1 MTSSGY
7 LQSKSC
13 NTPWQFLCHSF
24 LWNEAD
30 LECWMPSQP
39 KPCWVQHTARMRD
52 GHFQFPP
59 LLERDSIPYLPPH
72 QSGQLWAPE
81 PAILPG
87 QKTLQIWMRMQVG
100 GEKWMLSFPYEGNH
114 PKGRASHKTI
124 WLYFHSSLFFPPTM
138 VLSWFHTDAGA
149 CIHMLKTH
157 PIRYIPWRYK
167 GCKQLSRALM
177 KQGQEAVFH
186 TAPSVGRALGPCG
199 NSWMEIDAHRTTLLI
214 LRIALLGLDTQI
226 QPAFQHQ
233 HRRESGDCLS
243 SDT

>member
-1 MTSSGY
+1 MR
-7 LQSKSC
+7 LIWNAECPLNQSPAEYSTQPGC
-13 NTPWQFLCHSF
+13 GMAIFSF
-24 LWNEAD
+24 LLCLREIQSHTYQPTSQGNSEPQD
-30 LECWMPSQP
+30 LPFSLGRRRCRVGVGCRWVGRNECWVFHMKETTLKAEP
-39 KPCWVQHTARMRD
+39 HTKQY
-52 GHFQFPP
+52 GYI
-59 LLERDSIPYLPPH
+59 SIPH
-72 QSGQLWAPE
+72 
-81 PAILPG
+81 
-87 QKTLQIWMRMQVG
+87 
-100 GEKWMLSFPYEGNH
+100 
-114 PKGRASHKTI
+114 
-124 WLYFHSSLFFPPTM
+124 FFSPTM
-138 VLSWFHTDAGA
+138 VLSWFHADAGA
-149 CIHMLKTH
+149 CINMLKTH

-214 LRIALLGLDTQI
+214 LRIALLGLDIQT